1 VLLDLG
7 LLLYM
12 RTHNAL
18 WACANQDEVN
28 MQRVIEQAGQV
39 RGLWRRL
46 VRRLA
51 RLELAM
57 IHSLFRVKL
66 TQGSIRHLLIM
77 RTSVGAFAS

>member
-1 VLLDLG
+1 
-7 LLLYM
+7 
-12 RTHNAL
+12 
-18 WACANQDEVN
+18 

-51 RLELAM
+51 RLGFHKAFRLELAM
-57 IHSLFRVKL
+57 IHSLFGVKL
-66 TQGSIRHLLIM
+66 TQDSIRHLLIM